1 MALQDAAGGSCGSL
15 QSGKAFSQRKPS
27 VRESL
32 QSEEAFNEKMQGKR
46 YEGELGMSRH
56 DAAALSVGE
65 EISTGTGELLC
76 WLSCG
81 VAVVTLNKPEK
92 KNALGDI
99 LTPALRAVL
108 LILEADDR
116 VRCVMLTGAGNA
128 FCAGGDVSQM
138 GGGSQPQE
146 SDRVAA
152 LTEKQMTLTHRLYHL
167 KKITIAALPGA
178 AAGAGLSIALACDLR
193 LGSSNAFI
201 TTAFRNIGLSGDYG
215 ASWFLTR
222 LVGLGQAKALFY
234 SGDRVDALT
243 CQRLGIFNEV
253 FPDETFRSDS
263 FAFAKRIADGPVHA
277 LSLMKL
283 NLQTGLEQGLPES
296 LALEAKHLIACSG
309 TDESREA
316 IQAFMQKRPPVFQA
330 SAGEGD

>member
-1 MALQDAAGGSCGSL
+1 MEPSMTQDTEALINGGTDI
-15 QSGKAFSQRKPS
+15 A
-27 VRESL
+27 
-32 QSEEAFNEKMQGKR
+32 
-46 YEGELGMSRH
+46 
-56 DAAALSVGE
+56 
-65 EISTGTGELLC
+65 TGTNELRCVLV
-76 WLSCG
+76 SG

-99 LTPALRAVL
+99 LTPALRAL
-108 LILEADDR
+108 LPILEADDR
-116 VRCVMLTGAGNA
+116 VRCILLTGAGNA
-128 FCAGGDVSQM
+128 FCAGGDVSEM
-138 GGGSQPQE
+138 GGAAKTVE

-193 LGSSNAFI
+193 VAASGAFI
-201 TTAFRNIGLSGDYG
+201 NTAFRNIGLSGDYG

-222 LVGLGQAKALFY
+222 LVGLGHAKSLFY
-234 SGDRVDALT
+234 NADRMDAAT

-253 FPDETFRSDS
+253 FPSETFRADS
-263 FAFAKRIADGPVHA
+263 LAFAQRIADGPVQA
-277 LSLMKL
+277 LTLMKV
-283 NLQTGLEQGLPES
+283 NLQTGLEQDLASS
-296 LALEAKHLIACSG
+296 LALEAKHLIACSA

-330 SAGEGD
+330 ATENKG